1 MGGMFP
7 GGGDGRSGDGAKAAP
22 SSPSTSSSPPPRPT
36 PSPVQDAL
44 AGACAGALARV
55 CVGPLDVIK
64 IRFQVQLEPVLG
76 EAAALKAAGSKYRGL
91 GQALKLIVREE
102 GLAGLWRGTVP
113 GLLLTVPYTSV
124 QFVTLQAVK
133 GAAAAKKGRGGR
145 ERAVEGGSRGGGTGA
160 SAAAEDAPSSS
171 SSSSSSSLLSFGAG
185 AVAGAA
191 ATVASYPFDLLRTTL
206 AAQGEPKVYR
216 GTLDAARGVL
226 ARSGPR
232 GLYAGLGTTLVEIV
246 PYAALQF
253 GLYDGLTRAA
263 DRRAQERERQRKGAG
278 TARNS
283 KKAGSTSE
291 DDVVVATADA
301 ATRFLCGLA
310 AGTAAKLTTHPLDV
324 AKKRYQVAGLAR
336 SSAYGARVPAAAA
349 ARPLLATLSAVA
361 AKEGIAGLYKG
372 ALPSILKAAPQAAV
386 TLAAY
391 EFFAGWIASG
401 GVFRGVSVEE
411 EN

>member
-1 MGGMFP
+1 MGGGLFH
-7 GGGDGRSGDGAKAAP
+7 GGGGGGKSDGRKRA
-22 SSPSTSSSPPPRPT
+22 SSSSSSSTSSTSSSSSSSAA
-36 PSPVQDAL
+36 SPLQDAV

-55 CVGPLDVIK
+55 CVGPLDVLK

-76 EAAALKAAGSKYRGL
+76 EAAASARSKYRGL
-91 GQALKLIVREE
+91 GQALRLIVKEE
-102 GLAGLWRGTVP
+102 GVAGLWRGTVP
-113 GLLLTVPYTSV
+113 GLLLTVPYTAV

-133 GAAAAKKGRGGR
+133 GAAAAAAAKRQQEERGEAERKGGSGGR
-145 ERAVEGGSRGGGTGA
+145 ARRGQEQARAQGGPS
-160 SAAAEDAPSSS
+160 PSSG
-171 SSSSSSSLLSFGAG
+171 LLSFGAG

-232 GLYAGLGTTLVEIV
+232 GLFAGLGTTLVEIV

-263 DRRAQERERQRKGAG
+263 DRRAGERGGGGGGAG
-278 TARNS
+278 RRRPEKKSPPSRNGGE
-283 KKAGSTSE
+283 AEGQ
-291 DDVVVATADA
+291 VVATADA

-310 AGTAAKLTTHPLDV
+310 AGTAAKLATHPLDV

-349 ARPLLATLSAVA
+349 AKPLFATLSAVA
-361 AKEGIAGLYKG
+361 AKEGVAGLYKG

-401 GVFRGVSVEE
+401 GCL
-411 EN
+411 

>member
-1 MGGMFP
+1 MIQMGGGLLPF
-7 GGGDGRSGDGAKAAP
+7 GGRGDDGRAKRASPPSASTSARSPSP
-22 SSPSTSSSPPPRPT
+22 SSPAR
-36 PSPVQDAL
+36 DAL

-55 CVGPLDVIK
+55 CVGPLDVLK
-64 IRFQVQLEPVLG
+64 IRFQVQLEPVVG
-76 EAAALKAAGSKYRGL
+76 GAAALAAAGSKYRGMR
-91 GQALKLIVREE
+91 QALRLIVREE
-102 GLAGLWRGTVP
+102 GVAGLWRGTVP
-113 GLLLTVPYTSV
+113 GLLLTVPYTAV

-133 GAAAAKKGRGGR
+133 GAAAAR
-145 ERAVEGGSRGGGTGA
+145 ERERKRRGGGGGGGGGG
-160 SAAAEDAPSSS
+160 AAAAAAGPGGGDAPGR
-171 SSSSSSSLLSFGAG
+171 SSSLLSFGAG

-206 AAQGEPKVYR
+206 AAQGEPRVYR
-216 GTLDAARGVL
+216 GTLAAARGVL

-253 GLYDGLTRAA
+253 GLYDGLTGLA
-263 DRRAQERERQRKGAG
+263 DRRAAERGRGGRKGGAKQRG
-278 TARNS
+278 S
-283 KKAGSTSE
+283 KSDETH
-291 DDVVVATADA
+291 VVTTADA

-310 AGTAAKLTTHPLDV
+310 AGTAAKLATHPLDV

-349 ARPLLATLSAVA
+349 AKPLLATLAAVA
-361 AKEGIAGLYKG
+361 AKEGVAGLYKG

-401 GVFRGVSVEE
+401 GCL
-411 EN
+411 

>member
-1 MGGMFP
+1 MGGGLLP
-7 GGGDGRSGDGAKAAP
+7 GGKSDGRSSKKA
-22 SSPSTSSSPPPRPT
+22 SSTSTSSSASSSY
-36 PSPVQDAL
+36 SPAKDAF

-55 CVGPLDVIK
+55 CVGPLDVLK
-64 IRFQVQLEPVLG
+64 IRFQVQLEPVSG
-76 EAAALKAAGSKYRGL
+76 GDAALKAAGSKYRGMR
-91 GQALKLIVREE
+91 QALKLIVKEE
-102 GLAGLWRGTVP
+102 GIAGLWRGTVP
-113 GLLLTVPYTSV
+113 GLLLTVPYTAV

-133 GAAAAKKGRGGR
+133 GAAAAR
-145 ERAVEGGSRGGGTGA
+145 ERRKEREGG
-160 SAAAEDAPSSS
+160 AAAGSPAGP
-171 SSSSSSSLLSFGAG
+171 SSSLLSFGAG

-206 AAQGEPKVYR
+206 AAQGEPRVYR
-216 GTLDAARGVL
+216 GTLAAARGVL

-232 GLYAGLGTTLVEIV
+232 GLYAGLGATLVEIV

-253 GLYDGLTRAA
+253 GLYDGLTGAA
-263 DRRAQERERQRKGAG
+263 DRRAAER
-278 TARNS
+278 ARGKMDAAKKS
-283 KKAGSTSE
+283 KKASKSE
-291 DDVVVATADA
+291 EENEIIATADA

-310 AGTAAKLTTHPLDV
+310 AGTAAKLATHPLDV

-336 SSAYGARVPAAAA
+336 SAAYGARVPAAAA
-349 ARPLLATLSAVA
+349 AKPLFATLSAVA

-401 GVFRGVSVEE
+401 GCL
-411 EN
+411 

>member
-1 MGGMFP
+1 M
-7 GGGDGRSGDGAKAAP
+7 
-22 SSPSTSSSPPPRPT
+22 
-36 PSPVQDAL
+36 
-44 AGACAGALARV
+44 
-55 CVGPLDVIK
+55 
-64 IRFQVQLEPVLG
+64 
-76 EAAALKAAGSKYRGL
+76 
-91 GQALKLIVREE
+91 
-102 GLAGLWRGTVP
+102 P
-113 GLLLTVPYTSV
+113 GLLLTVPYTAV

-133 GAAAAKKGRGGR
+133 KAAAAKDKGRR
-145 ERAVEGGSRGGGTGA
+145 ERGGEAG
-160 SAAAEDAPSSS
+160 PSSS
-171 SSSSSSSLLSFGAG
+171 SSSTPLLSFGAG

-191 ATVASYPFDLLRTTL
+191 ATVASYPFDLVRTTL
-206 AAQGEPKVYR
+206 AAQGEPRVYK
-216 GTLDAARGVL
+216 GTLAAAKGVL

-263 DRRAQERERQRKGAG
+263 DRRTGERAAKRKGTSAKKKG
-278 TARNS
+278 S
-283 KKAGSTSE
+283 K
-291 DDVVVATADA
+291 DDETHVVTTADA

-310 AGTAAKLTTHPLDV
+310 AGTAAKLATHPLDV

-349 ARPLLATLSAVA
+349 AKPLLATLAAVA
-361 AKEGIAGLYKG
+361 AKEGVAGLYKG

-401 GVFRGVSVEE
+401 GCL
-411 EN
+411 